1 MSTPTFAP
9 LSPPTSSS
17 ATSTHLDDVPSAEAA
32 AVAERLL
39 EGAIATFEQVSI
51 HLGLRLGLYATL
63 RDVGEATAPELAAAA
78 GTDARYTREWLEQ
91 QAVAGYLAC
100 TRPAD
105 DPDERRFA
113 LPDGV
118 AEALLHAPSPA
129 YLGPLPQAAL
139 SVTRVIDE
147 LQHAYR
153 HGGGVAFPRYGA
165 ELRDGLGAL
174 NGAIFDRSLAGWL
187 EALPDVDARLRTASA
202 PRILDLG
209 CGTGRS
215 SIALARTY
223 PDATVFGVD
232 LDLPSI
238 DTAVANVARAGLED
252 RVRFVLGD
260 AAAIG
265 DDERFD
271 LVTIFEALHD
281 MGDPVGALRSA
292 RRLLADGGAVLIADE
307 RAADAFTPDGDPMER
322 FLYGWSV
329 LHCLPA
335 TRAEEHVVS
344 SGSVL
349 RASTVAEWAA
359 AAGFPA
365 TTVLDIEDDMWRFYR
380 L

>member
-1 MSTPTFAP
+1 MSTSTFPSLTDPATPSLAP
-9 LSPPTSSS
+9 NDPPAAPSP
-17 ATSTHLDDVPSAEAA
+17 AA
-32 AVAERLL
+32 ADVAERLL

-51 HLGLRLGLYATL
+51 HLGLELGLYEAL
-63 RDVGEATAPELAAAA
+63 RDTGEATATELAAAA

-105 DPDERRFA
+105 DPDERTFA

-139 SVTRVIDE
+139 SVTQVADE

-153 HGGGVAFPRYGA
+153 HGGGVAFHRYGDA
-165 ELRDGLGAL
+165 LRDGLGAL
-174 NGAIFDRSLAGWL
+174 NGAIFDRSLRDWL
-187 EALPDVDARLRTASA
+187 QQLPDLDARLRTADA

-215 SIALARTY
+215 SIALARAY
-223 PDATVFGVD
+223 PRATIVGVD
-232 LDLPSI
+232 LDAPSI
-238 DTAVANVARAGLED
+238 DAAKANVARAGLED
-252 RVRFVLGD
+252 RVRLVLGD

-265 DDERFD
+265 DDQRFD

-281 MGDPVGALRSA
+281 MGDPVGALSSA
-292 RRLLADGGAVLIADE
+292 RSLLADGGAVLIADE
-307 RAADAFTPDGDPMER
+307 RAADTFSPDGDPMER

-335 TRAEEHVVS
+335 TRAETHVVA

-359 AAGFPA
+359 AAGFPS